1 MQESVG
7 VNHLSCG
14 FRIFVVTFHGVVP
27 PVAHFALYAHR
38 TFFSGS
44 RVDYFH
50 FREFKVMSYS
60 GVTYFRIVVNAAV
73 GHTR

>member
-7 VNHLSCG
+7 VDYLGCS
-14 FRIFVVTFHGVVP
+14 FRIFVVTFHVVVT
-27 PVAHFALYAHR
+27 PVAHFTLYAHR
-38 TFFSGS
+38 TFFSGI

-50 FREFKVMSYS
+50 FRELEVMAYG
-60 GVTYFRIVVNAAV
+60 GVTYFRIIVNAAV